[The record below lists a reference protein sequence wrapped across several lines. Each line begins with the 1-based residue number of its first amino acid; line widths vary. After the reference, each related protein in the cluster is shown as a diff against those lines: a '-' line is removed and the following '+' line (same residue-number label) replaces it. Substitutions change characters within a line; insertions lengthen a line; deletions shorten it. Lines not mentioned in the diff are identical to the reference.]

1 MQHITAL
8 VFNDF
13 ETLDLFGP
21 VEMLGSLKDNYLFQ
35 FCSMDGG
42 LINSV
47 HGVPLTTTAI
57 ADLPN
62 PTDILL
68 VVGGFGTR
76 QLVEDSQ
83 FLDTLRNLANE
94 AEWVLSVCTGSA
106 LLAKAGLLDSR
117 QATSNKIAWEWA
129 TSQSD
134 KVDWIKKARWVV
146 DGKYYTSAGV
156 SAGMDM
162 ALGFIADRHGVEVA
176 QQVAKKTEYRWASD
190 SGCDELGH
198 N

>member
-8 VFNDF
+8 VFDEF

-21 VEMLGSLKDNYLFQ
+21 VEMLGSLKANYSFQ

-47 HGVPLTTTAI
+47 HGVPLATLAV
-57 ADLPN
+57 AELPN

-68 VVGGFGTR
+68 IIGGIGTR
-76 QLVEDSQ
+76 QLIEDSQ
-83 FLDTLRNLANE
+83 FLETLTNLAND
-94 AEWVLSVCTGSA
+94 AKWVLSVCTGSA
-106 LLAKAGLLDSR
+106 LLAKAGLLDDR

-134 KVDWIKKARWVV
+134 KVNWIKKARWVV

-162 ALGFIADRHGVEVA
+162 ALGFIFDRQGNDAAV
-176 QQVAKKTEYRWASD
+176 QVAKQTEYRWASD
-190 SGCDELGH
+190 RGCD
-198 N
+198 

>member
-21 VEMLGSLKDNYLFQ
+21 VEMLGSLKDNYSFQ
-35 FCSMDGG
+35 FCSIDGG

-47 HGVPLTTTAI
+47 HGVPLATTAI

-83 FLDTLRNLANE
+83 FLETLRNLANE
-94 AEWVLSVCTGSA
+94 ADWVLSVCTGSA
-106 LLAKAGLLDSR
+106 LLAKAGLLDGR

-134 KVDWIKKARWVV
+134 KVNWIKKARWVV

-162 ALGFIADRHGVEVA
+162 ALAFISDRHGKETAA
-176 QQVAKKTEYRWASD
+176 QVVKHTEYRWTSD
-190 SGCDELGH
+190 SGCD
-198 N
+198 

>member
-8 VFNDF
+8 VFDEF

-21 VEMLGSLKDNYLFQ
+21 VEMLGSLKANDSFQ
-35 FCSMDGG
+35 FCSMNGG
-42 LINSV
+42 FINSV
-47 HGVPLTTTAI
+47 HGVPLATIAV

-68 VVGGFGTR
+68 IVGGFGTR
-76 QLVEDSQ
+76 QLIEDSQ
-83 FLDTLRNLANE
+83 FLDTLANLAND
-94 AEWVLSVCTGSA
+94 AKWVLSVCTGSA
-106 LLAKAGLLDSR
+106 LLAKAGLLDNR

-134 KVDWIKKARWVV
+134 KVNWIKKARWVV

-162 ALGFIADRHGVEVA
+162 ALGFISDRQGNDAAV
-176 QQVAKKTEYRWASD
+176 QVAKQAEYRWASD
-190 SGCDELGH
+190 RGCD
-198 N
+198 

>member
-21 VEMLGSLKDNYLFQ
+21 VEMLGSLKDNYSFQ
-35 FCSMDGG
+35 FCSIDGG

-47 HGVPLTTTAI
+47 HGVPLATTAI

-83 FLDTLRNLANE
+83 FLETLRNLANE

-106 LLAKAGLLDSR
+106 LLAKAGLLDGR

-162 ALGFIADRHGVEVA
+162 ALAFISDRHGKETA
-176 QQVAKKTEYRWASD
+176 AQVAKHTEYHWASD
-190 SGCDELGH
+190 SGCD
-198 N
+198 

>member
-8 VFNDF
+8 VFDEF

-21 VEMLGSLKDNYLFQ
+21 VEMLGSLKANYSFQ
-35 FCSMDGG
+35 FCSMNGG
-42 LINSV
+42 FINSV
-47 HGVPLTTTAI
+47 HGVPLATIAV

-68 VVGGFGTR
+68 IVGGIGTR
-76 QLVEDSQ
+76 QLIEDSQ
-83 FLDTLRNLANE
+83 FLDTLTNLAND
-94 AEWVLSVCTGSA
+94 AKWVLSVCTGSA
-106 LLAKAGLLDSR
+106 LLAKAGLLDNR

-134 KVDWIKKARWVV
+134 KVNWIKKARWVV

-162 ALGFIADRHGVEVA
+162 ALGFISDRQGNDAAV
-176 QQVAKKTEYRWASD
+176 QIAKQAEYRWASD
-190 SGCDELGH
+190 RGCD
-198 N
+198 